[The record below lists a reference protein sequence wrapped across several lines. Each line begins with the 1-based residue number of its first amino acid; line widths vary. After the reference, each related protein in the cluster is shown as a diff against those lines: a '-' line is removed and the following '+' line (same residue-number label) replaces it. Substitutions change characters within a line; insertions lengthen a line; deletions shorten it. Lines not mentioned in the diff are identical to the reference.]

1 MDTTKYHRL
10 RNDCYAAIQ
19 NHDNLEKCCD
29 LLLESLDERTST
41 FVEIV
46 AVSGRLRGLLSE
58 NNLGTLSFDE
68 YSRHRAQVRKALL
81 TFLDS
86 TLKPEDVSL
95 LRRIHD
101 CILVVTCKN
110 SPTDWEKLF
119 PEAFFSH
126 VHIMRYGEEVPLAYT
141 SPDVIIFDDLECP
154 GIGNDTQVRILARSM
169 PNAHLLYYGQYGEN
183 PFKKVKSNALDEEK
197 KENEAFAAR
206 CADANSKFTLHARLR
221 ELLEFRKIYG
231 TP

>member
-10 RNDCYAAIQ
+10 RNDCQAAIQ
-19 NHDNLEKCCD
+19 NHDNLEKCCE

-41 FVEIV
+41 FAEIV

-68 YSRHRAQVRKALL
+68 YSRHRAQIRKAML

-86 TLKPEDVSL
+86 TLKTEDVSL

-101 CILVVTCKN
+101 RILVVTCKN
-110 SPTDWEKLF
+110 SPTDWENLF

-126 VHIMRYGEEVPLAYT
+126 VHIMRYGEEVLVTFT

-154 GIGNDTQVRILARSM
+154 GIGNDAQMRIMARAM
-169 PNAHLLYYGQYGEN
+169 PHANLLYYGLPGEN
-183 PFKKVKSNALDEEK
+183 IFKKKDASEEDQG
-197 KENEAFAAR
+197 FAAR

-221 ELLEFRKIYG
+221 ELLDFRKIYG
-231 TP
+231 PPQ

>member
-10 RNDCYAAIQ
+10 RNDCQAAIQ
-19 NHDNLEKCCD
+19 ADNLEKCCE
-29 LLLESLDERTST
+29 LLLESLDERESAFT
-41 FVEIV
+41 EIV
-46 AVSGRLRGLLSE
+46 AVSGRLRGLLSQ

-68 YSRHRAQVRKALL
+68 YSRHRAQVRVALL
-81 TFLDS
+81 TFLS

-101 CILVVTCKN
+101 RILVIACKN
-110 SPTDWEKLF
+110 SPTDWANLF

-126 VHIMRYGEEVPLAYT
+126 VHIMRYGEDVPAAYVA
-141 SPDVIIFDDLECP
+141 PDVVIFDDLDCQ
-154 GIGNDTQVRILARSM
+154 GTGNDAQIRMMARAMSH
-169 PNAHLLYYGQYGEN
+169 AHFLYYGLPGEN
-183 PFKKVKSNALDEEK
+183 LFKKKDASEEDQ
-197 KENEAFAAR
+197 AFAAR

-231 TP
+231 TPSN

>member
-1 MDTTKYHRL
+1 MDTTKCHRL
-10 RNDCYAAIQ
+10 RNDCHVAIQ
-19 NHDNLEKCCD
+19 NHNNLEKCCE
-29 LLLESLDERTST
+29 LLLESLDERTSK

-68 YSRHRAQVRKALL
+68 YSRHRAQIRKAML

-101 CILVVTCKN
+101 RILVVVCKN
-110 SPTDWEKLF
+110 SPTDWANLF

-126 VHIMRYGEEVPLAYT
+126 VHIMHYKEDVPAAFT
-141 SPDVIIFDDLECP
+141 SPEVVIFDDNECS
-154 GIGNDTQVRILARSM
+154 GTGNDAQMRILARAM
-169 PNAHLLYYGQYGEN
+169 PHANLLYYGLPGEN
-183 PFKKVKSNALDEEK
+183 IFKKKDASDEDQG
-197 KENEAFAAR
+197 FASR

-221 ELLEFRKIYG
+221 ELLDFRKIYG
-231 TP
+231 PPQ